1 MGKPV
6 IFIGVDPGAKGGFS
20 IVDENSLLID
30 LWPMSEDILRMSR
43 ILMKYAKDPHVL
55 VIEKAQGMAS
65 FGKDKKR
72 GASSMF
78 TYGRGYGKLLG
89 MFEVLELQYHEVYP
103 RTWMCKMFKKFNTGK
118 TKEQSAELC
127 KAMHPDQSFILP
139 RCRKI
144 HDGLTDATCIAH
156 YARRFLQ

>member
-1 MGKPV
+1 MTY
-6 IFIGVDPGAKGGFS
+6 FIGVDPGAKGGFS
-20 IVDENSLLID
+20 IVNDKSALID
-30 LWPMSEDILRMSR
+30 MWPMHEDILKMSK
-43 ILMKYAKDPHVL
+43 ILTNYAKEPHVL
-55 VIEKAQGMAS
+55 VIEKAHGMAS

-78 TYGRGYGKLLG
+78 TYGKGYGKLLG
-89 MFEVLELQYHEVYP
+89 MFEVLGLQYQEVAP
-103 RTWMCKMFKKFNTGK
+103 RTWMSKMFKEFNQGR

-127 KAMHPDQSFILP
+127 IAMHPDHSFIPP